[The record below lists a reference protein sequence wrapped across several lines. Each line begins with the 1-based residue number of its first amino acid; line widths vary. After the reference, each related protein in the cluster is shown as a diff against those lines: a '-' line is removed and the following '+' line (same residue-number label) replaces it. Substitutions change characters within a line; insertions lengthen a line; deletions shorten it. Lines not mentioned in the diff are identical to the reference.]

1 MLIDW
6 FTVIAQLINF
16 LVLVWLLK
24 RFLYH
29 PILDAIDAREKRIAD
44 ELADADEKRA
54 EAEKQREAFQ
64 QKNADF
70 IAHRAT
76 SMANVTA
83 EAKAEKIRLLD
94 LVRQESD
101 ALRSKLALALKSEQL
116 TLQDSLTQKTQEE
129 VFLIVRKALKD
140 LAETSLESSMA
151 RVFIARLAALKDEDK
166 VSLKSTFESANQPLI
181 VHTAFDF
188 PEAERSL
195 IKAALQDMLGASADI
210 DFANDPNVISGI
222 EVNVGGQKIA
232 WSIAD
237 YLAIL
242 TKHVNQVMQLHDESR
257 DKDQAIDGEGQGGHE
272 IHV

>member
-101 ALRSKLALALKSEQL
+101 ALRSKLSLALKSEQL

-166 VSLKSTFESANQPLI
+166 VSLKSTFESASQPLI

-188 PEAERSL
+188 PEAERSQ
-195 IKAALQDMLGASADI
+195 IKAALLGAPADI
-210 DFANDPNVISGI
+210 DFASDPNVISGI

>member
-1 MLIDW
+1 
-6 FTVIAQLINF
+6 
-16 LVLVWLLK
+16 
-24 RFLYH
+24 
-29 PILDAIDAREKRIAD
+29 
-44 ELADADEKRA
+44 
-54 EAEKQREAFQ
+54 
-64 QKNADF
+64 
-70 IAHRAT
+70 
-76 SMANVTA
+76 MANVTA

-101 ALRSKLALALKSEQL
+101 ALRSKLSLALKSEQL

-151 RVFIARLAALKDEDK
+151 RVFIARLVALKDEAK
-166 VSLKSTFESANQPLI
+166 ASLKSTFESASQPLM
-181 VHTAFDF
+181 VHTAVDL

-210 DFANDPNVISGI
+210 DFASDPNVISGI